1 MNNLI
6 STLVIEALDSDM
18 TNQAG
23 ATATSIANAAAT
35 NRLAVQRDGA
45 FAAGDATNTTADQLI
60 KLSAATTMSD
70 GSVSVMSTSEFKL
83 GDIIASHYA
92 VPSGGTA
99 AIYSLNFTN
108 AEKVGG
114 MFFLRLERRDGL
126 GINDSETFSGETL
139 AKLVDAF
146 KARKEFTEFDNVS
159 LASGSATAL
168 TVTVAARDSQSDV
181 HISTNDGVTKNDSN
195 PTDKKGSLTVAK
207 GLEKSGFISQG
218 AYNQYGFPIV
228 VPESSTSAGQD
239 YGIYTIELRKKVGG
253 RFVFE
258 TIKVLIA
265 DDEANAQKTAL
276 AINNLLGLTA
286 ADSTVPVV
294 TNTVVSMVT
303 DAAGETGAGTSYS
316 EGGETEI
323 FVKATN
329 LEVGTTAI
337 LTINSDDTA
346 DAGHGLSQEF
356 SVTAAAAQ
364 VFAITVVDAGDFAA
378 GSVIKAT
385 LVLRDSSNNL
395 SAGKVQAT
403 GITIQA

>member
-18 TNQAG
+18 VDQAG
-23 ATATSIANAAAT
+23 ATATSIANAAST

-45 FAAGDATNTTADQLI
+45 FAAGNLTNTTANQLI

-146 KARKEFTEFDNVS
+146 KDRKEFTEFDNVTV
-159 LASGSATAL
+159 ASGSATAL

-265 DDEANAQKTAL
+265 DDEANAQKTAQ

-286 ADSTVPVV
+286 ADSTAPTLTTAQFAIADGTAA
-294 TNTVVSMVT
+294 TNTDYSAAAASAMYVVLAGAG
-303 DAAGETGAGTSYS
+303 AAGDTVTVTVTSA
-316 EGGETEI
+316 
-323 FVKATN
+323 V
-329 LEVGTTAI
+329 
-337 LTINSDDTA
+337 DT
-346 DAGHGLSQEF
+346 DAGHNQVKTFTLVGATDVLELD
-356 SVTAAAAQ
+356 VTADD
-364 VFAITVVDAGDFAA
+364 FTVATELTA
-378 GSVIKAT
+378 STVIS
-385 LVLRDSSNNL
+385 DSSGNVSTTRTDTVTTAN
-395 SAGKVQAT
+395 S
-403 GITIQA
+403 